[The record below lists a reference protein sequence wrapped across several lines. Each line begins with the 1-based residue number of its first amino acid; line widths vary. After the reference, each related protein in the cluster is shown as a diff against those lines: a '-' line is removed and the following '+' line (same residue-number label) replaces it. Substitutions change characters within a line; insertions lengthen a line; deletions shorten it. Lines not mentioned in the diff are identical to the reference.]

1 MNLLTIGNPKI
12 EKGTKRG
19 YLTAILHLAPAKLSG
34 FNVCPKA
41 TAGCAAACL
50 NTAGRGGMGLDANGL
65 NTIQRARIRKTRQV
79 MNRGTR
85 GEFLAM
91 LVKDIERLQAKA
103 ARDGL
108 TPAVRLNGTSD
119 LRWETMPV
127 TRNGAEYPH
136 IFAAFPDLIF
146 YDYTKLSNRRIDG
159 IPNYSLTFS
168 LADGNR
174 NDAIAALRAGV
185 NVAVV
190 VRDPANPGRRKL
202 NLPQVWI
209 ARDEH
214 GRAIRKSIALTID
227 GDESDLRFLDPQGK
241 RGRWVMLRAKGRA
254 VKDTSGFVNDIEG
267 IAS

>member
-19 YLTAILHLAPAKLSG
+19 WLTAVLHLAPATLSG

-50 NTAGRGGMGLDANGL
+50 NTAGRGGIGLDENGL
-65 NTIQRARIRKTRQV
+65 NKIQRARIAKTQRL
-79 MNRGTR
+79 MSRATR
-85 GEFLAM
+85 ADFLAE
-91 LVKDIERLQAKA
+91 LVKDVEALVRKA
-103 ARDGL
+103 ERDGL

-127 TRNGAEYPH
+127 ARNGVEYPH
-136 IFAAFPDLIF
+136 IFAAFPDLTF
-146 YDYTKLSNRRIDG
+146 YDYTKLTNRRIEG

-168 LADGNR
+168 LADGNLP
-174 NDAIAALRAGV
+174 DALTALRSGV

-202 NLPQVWI
+202 NIPQSLTL
-209 ARDEH
+209 RDEY

-227 GDESDLRFLDPQGK
+227 GDESDLRFLDPKGK
-241 RGRWVMLRAKGRA
+241 RGRWVVLRAKGRA
-254 VKDTSGFVNDIEG
+254 VKDTSGFVRDVPG
-267 IAS
+267 LAS

>member
-1 MNLLTIGNPKI
+1 
-12 EKGTKRG
+12 
-19 YLTAILHLAPAKLSG
+19 
-34 FNVCPKA
+34 
-41 TAGCAAACL
+41 
-50 NTAGRGGMGLDANGL
+50 MGLDANGM
-65 NTIQRARIRKTRQV
+65 NAIQRARIAKTVRL
-79 MNRGTR
+79 MNRATR
-85 GEFLAM
+85 PGFLAE
-91 LVKDIERLQAKA
+91 LVKDVEALLRKSE
-103 ARDGL
+103 RDGL

-127 TRNGAEYPH
+127 TRNGVEYPH
-136 IFAAFPDLIF
+136 IFAAFPDLTF
-146 YDYTKLSNRRIDG
+146 YDYTKLTNRRIEG

-168 LADGNR
+168 LADGNMA
-174 NDAIAALRAGV
+174 DAIDALRSGI
-185 NVAVV
+185 NVATV

-202 NLPQVWI
+202 NLPQVWV

-254 VKDTSGFVNDIEG
+254 VKDTSGFVNDVKG